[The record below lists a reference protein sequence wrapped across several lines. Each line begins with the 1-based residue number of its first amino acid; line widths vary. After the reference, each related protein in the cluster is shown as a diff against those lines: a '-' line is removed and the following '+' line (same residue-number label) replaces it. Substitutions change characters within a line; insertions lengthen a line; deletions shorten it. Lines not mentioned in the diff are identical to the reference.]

1 MKSDD
6 EPAVAEHSLKPRRSK
21 SREVCSRFLSP
32 TSTPPHDSVLRSP
45 NKALSPLR
53 RKSTSVDTRKH
64 RSLEEPSGLLRGLWP
79 SSTPSTSSTSNGKL
93 DTLAD
98 HLGNERL
105 NDFLERKSHEK
116 RTNNGSFSLT
126 RQRSH
131 TEFSRFVENEKQ
143 SAKEN
148 HRPSLVLGGSMRYT
162 AKLGFPKKPSSSS
175 TSLSSTSSSPNI
187 FPGRFSVDESVLY
200 KRSSSSSQ
208 RKSDFLT
215 DDNFVLDSE
224 SEFSDQCSA
233 SNNNS
238 PAITK
243 TNSSL
248 SSRKCGIDVSSKY
261 LQEVPARN
269 RPRGTTSDSS
279 ILNPVSAD
287 SSPKVNKKFTI
298 KNAIRR
304 ANSLTGHGTATSQW
318 ALSPGRSGSPPM
330 SVENKVVKPMSFSS
344 LKPPSSPSRN
354 RGVEKLLNL
363 GLMDLFKSK
372 KPSAL
377 QVGSGDVESVHQL
390 RLIHNR
396 LMQWR
401 YANARADA
409 VNKNTSNQVENYLLS
424 GWNSTVKLQHSVL
437 QKKLKLQKEKLEI
450 KMDFILQ
457 SQMKALE
464 SWADMERQ
472 HLASISMTKECL
484 HSVVCKVPLIE
495 GAKVDAQSASMA
507 LRHTSDLTASIKSM
521 LSAFSPVT
529 EKTVS
534 LLSELAEVVA
544 QEKLLIEEC
553 LELFRMI
560 SILETQEKSLMC
572 YVIQLNSQQRQMQQQ
587 QQGHQ
592 EILQ

>member
-6 EPAVAEHSLKPRRSK
+6 ERAVAQHSLKPRRSK

-32 TSTPPHDSVLRSP
+32 TSTPPHDSGLGSP
-45 NKALSPLR
+45 NKALSPRR
-53 RKSTSVDTRKH
+53 RKSTSIDTRKH

-79 SSTPSTSSTSNGKL
+79 SSTPSTSSTSNAKL

-105 NDFLERKSHEK
+105 NDFLERKSHEQ
-116 RTNNGSFSLT
+116 RTNNGSFSLS

-148 HRPSLVLGGSMRYT
+148 HRPSLGLGGSMRYT

-175 TSLSSTSSSPNI
+175 TSSSSSPNI
-187 FPGRFSVDESVLY
+187 LPGRFSVDENVLY

-208 RKSDFLT
+208 KKSDFWT
-215 DDNFVLDSE
+215 NDNFVLDSE

-243 TNSSL
+243 PNSSL

-261 LQEVPARN
+261 LQEVPTRN
-269 RPRGTTSDSS
+269 RPRGTTSDSN

-344 LKPPSSPSRN
+344 LKPPTSPSRN

-372 KPSAL
+372 KSSAL

-424 GWNSTVKLQHSVL
+424 GWNSLVKVQHSVL

-464 SWADMERQ
+464 SWADVERQ

-484 HSVVCKVPLIE
+484 HSVVSKVPLIE

-507 LRHTSDLTASIKSM
+507 LRHASDLTVSIKSM
-521 LSAFSPVT
+521 LSAFSPAT

-572 YVIQLNSQQRQMQQQ
+572 YVIQLNSRQRQMQQQ
-587 QQGHQ
+587 QQQVQQ